1 MNASTTILRALLD
14 RGDYFESL
22 SHDELL
28 KILPVL
34 ERAHNEVLGMIAK
47 TGGKWTQAWRED
59 MAGELDDIYKAA
71 CAKAYAAVKGDL
83 QAQAAEEAAFIQD
96 TAAAVIAGVS
106 LTAPAPSLL
115 KAIVN
120 LPTSIGGSTLE
131 QLFDALAINSR
142 EAVYDAI
149 GQGMLAG
156 DTVDAMTRR
165 LRGEV
170 VKRASWRKDEDGVRR
185 YHPGV
190 YQGGAIE
197 DVSTRQAESLART
210 AVMHVGNQAR
220 DTFYKANEDIIK
232 GYQYVATL
240 DLRTCLVCGLDD
252 SKVFGLDEPRPQ
264 LPRHIGDR
272 CLYIPVL
279 KSFRD
284 IGIDADQLPPSTR
297 ASMDGQVAE
306 SETWV
311 DRVAKMNDAQLKDAL
326 GPGRAALYKQGVKLD
341 DMVKDGDVV
350 PLKEL
355 AKPKSNKESA
365 A

>member
-1 MNASTTILRALLD
+1 MNASTKLLRALLD

-28 KILPVL
+28 KILPIL
-34 ERAHNEVLGMIAK
+34 EKAHNEVLGMVAK
-47 TGGKWTQAWRED
+47 TGGKWTQSWRED

-71 CAKAYAAVKGDL
+71 CAKAYASVKGDL
-83 QAQAAEEAAFIQD
+83 QAQATEEAGFIQAT
-96 TAAAVIAGVS
+96 TASVIAGVS

-142 EAVYDAI
+142 ESVYDAI

-156 DTVDAMTRR
+156 DTVDEMTRR

-220 DTFYKANEDIIK
+220 ETFYKANEDIIK
-232 GYQYVATL
+232 GYQRVETL
-240 DLRTCLVCGLDD
+240 DFRICIPCRLADGRVYGI
-252 SKVFGLDEPRPQ
+252 DEPRPE
-264 LPRHIGDR
+264 LPEHISCRGVW
-272 CLYIPVL
+272 CPVL

-297 ASMDGQVAE
+297 ASMDGQVPEYVTAADQLKTMDE
-306 SETWV
+306 
-311 DRVAKMNDAQLKDAL
+311 AQLKDAL

-341 DMVKDGDVV
+341 DMVKDGAVV
-350 PLKEL
+350 PLKDMKASKAE
-355 AKPKSNKESA
+355 AKGA
-365 A
+365 V